1 MGWTPWSAGV
11 PTSSAGASSAVASSS
26 DTPTRH
32 QTTAHIFLRWSS
44 SGKSGTGGTVSV
56 AKNPFTARGAAGRKS
71 PVPAQDLRELLD
83 RPHRR
88 AGDDGRS
95 DRVRAELELRDDAEV
110 PAAAAQR
117 PEQLR
122 VLVGARVH
130 LRAVGQHDVG
140 ADEAVDGQ
148 AEAAR
153 EVADAA
159 AEREPADAGRGDD
172 ARRGRAAVLA
182 GRRVD
187 LGPRA
192 AAAHADGLGC
202 GVDDHVVETAEVDD
216 DRVVGDAEA
225 AAVVAAAAHRDAL
238 VVSAGEGE
246 RARDVLRARADHDR
260 GGVLVDHAVVDGAG
274 VVVAGVAGADDAVG
288 QLGQVA
294 ACDLGKGGGCA
305 HGATLRPPLRRGMTG
320 PDPLGQSVPGPCA
333 WLG

>member
-1 MGWTPWSAGV
+1 M

-26 DTPTRH
+26 DDPDEAPDDGAHLLEMQLLREVRH
-32 QTTAHIFLRWSS
+32 GRHGQRREEPVHR
-44 SGKSGTGGTVSV
+44 
-56 AKNPFTARGAAGRKS
+56 ARRRREEV

-130 LRAVGQHDVG
+130 PRAVGQHHLG
-140 ADEAVDGQ
+140 ADEAVDGE

-172 ARRGRAAVLA
+172 RPTAWRGRAPRSPRRRRPTCSRRPRGRSRVA
-182 GRRVD
+182 GSTTTS
-187 LGPRA
+187 LQA
-192 AAAHADGLGC
+192 
-202 GVDDHVVETAEVDD
+202 AEVDD
-216 DRVVGDAEA
+216 DRVVRDAEA
-225 AAVVAAAAHRDAL
+225 AAVVAAAADGDAL
-238 VVSAGEGE
+238 VVRAGERE
-246 RARDVLRARADHDR
+246 HARDVLRARADDDR
-260 GGVLVDHAVVDGAG
+260 GGALVDHAVVDGAG
-274 VVVAGVAGADDAVG
+274 VVVAGVAGADDAAGRARGGRGVRPRQG
-288 QLGQVA
+288 RLVVLMGRRYVRPA
-294 ACDLGKGGGCA
+294 ARHDRA
-305 HGATLRPPLRRGMTG
+305 
-320 PDPLGQSVPGPCA
+320 
-333 WLG
+333 